1 MKKKIMFNLLIIISI
16 FIITGCN
23 SKKTDDE
30 INSIE
35 NNNEY
40 YSVVSNSMKII
51 IDNNEYLVNLE
62 DNDTAADLINLLPLE
77 INMKELNGNEKYF
90 YLDSSLP
97 TNSYKPGHIN
107 AGDIMLYGDNCLVI
121 FYKSFDTSYSY
132 TKIGYINNLQDL
144 GNDNVLVKFEMEG

>member
-40 YSVVSNSMKII
+40 YSGVSNSMKII

-132 TKIGYINNLQDL
+132 TKIGHINNLQDL